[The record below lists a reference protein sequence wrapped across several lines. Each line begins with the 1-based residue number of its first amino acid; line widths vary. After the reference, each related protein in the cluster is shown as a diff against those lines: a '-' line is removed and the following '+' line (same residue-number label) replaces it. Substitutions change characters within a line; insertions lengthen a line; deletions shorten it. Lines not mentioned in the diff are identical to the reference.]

1 MKLNFISLNIS
12 YYDCNFRILYDIA
25 SVVKKI
31 IFFIFV
37 QVSGA
42 ITNHLVILIQFKML
56 GDNNKSQ
63 TGEKALNDFL
73 KE

>member
-12 YYDCNFRILYDIA
+12 YYSCNFRVLYDIA

-31 IFFIFV
+31 IFV

-56 GDNNKSQ
+56 GENNKSQ
-63 TGEKALNDFL
+63 AGEKALNDFL